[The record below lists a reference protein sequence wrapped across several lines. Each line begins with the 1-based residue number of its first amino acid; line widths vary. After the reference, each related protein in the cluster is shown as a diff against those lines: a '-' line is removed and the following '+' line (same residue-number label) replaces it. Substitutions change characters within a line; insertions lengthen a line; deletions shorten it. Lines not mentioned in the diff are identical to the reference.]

1 MSYDKTLLPALYPA
15 LVRDG
20 EATSVAIIVRV
31 TPFRDYDLMAHLL
44 TPTMGKVS
52 VVARHARGSRKRFPS
67 SLDVFDRGV
76 ARLALERNY
85 FITVKEFSAA
95 KTLISL
101 RENLD
106 KITLA
111 SFLCEAFDLVIPD
124 GETNGSEKLF
134 EILDL
139 SLNALCEAESTRE
152 GLKASHIALTNL
164 LLLSG
169 IGDIS
174 ALPAGTKALGT
185 AVETIEN
192 FAQRRLATRG
202 ALVEL
207 VHALTKKPP
216 HLSPPA

>member
-1 MSYDKTLLPALYPA
+1 MSYDKTLLSTLYPT
-15 LVRDG
+15 LVKDG
-20 EATSVAIIVRV
+20 EISTVAIVVRV
-31 TPFRDYDLMAHLL
+31 SYFRDYDLIAHLM

-52 VVARHARGSRKRFPS
+52 VIARHARGSKKRFPS
-67 SLDVFDRGV
+67 SLDVFDRGTT
-76 ARLALERNY
+76 RLALERNY
-85 FITVKEFSAA
+85 LITVKEFSAA

-111 SFLCEAFDLVIPD
+111 SLLCEVFDLVIPD
-124 GETNGSEKLF
+124 GETAGSQNLF

-152 GLKASHIALTNL
+152 GLKATHIALSNL

-174 ALPAGTKALGT
+174 ELPAGTKAL
-185 AVETIEN
+185 AKAIDIIEN

-202 ALVEL
+202 ALVAL
-207 VHALTKKPP
+207 VNALPRDG
-216 HLSPPA
+216 